1 MPTDRRTTSTPVP
14 TADLVAVTGT
24 LARVDQNVRQIK
36 NDMLPPLVADTREAR
51 DKARAALV
59 KIEEHSRDTDAH
71 GHPCTERDRQ
81 ERQDDA
87 IADMRPRIAGLDK
100 WRWWLMG
107 ILLVGVSSAFGFA
120 LLSRQVSTEN
130 ATRIN
135 ATARDVDRHER
146 VIDAVQKAQQRDRE
160 TYLRAVREI
169 PSETARK
176 VQATPSPAPDVVDRA
191 AEDLS
196 LRPYERRQL
205 RELIDRAR
213 KREGNGA
220 RDGDG

>member
-1 MPTDRRTTSTPVP
+1 MPRDTSTPVP

-51 DKARAALV
+51 DKARAALG
-59 KIEEHSRDTDAH
+59 KIDEHARDTDAH
-71 GHPCTERDRQ
+71 DHGCKETARQ
-81 ERQDDA
+81 EKQDDA

-146 VIDAVQKAQQRDRE
+146 VIDSVQKAQQRDRE

-169 PSETARK
+169 PSATARK
-176 VQATPSPAPDVVDRA
+176 VSATPVKAPSQEVVERA
-191 AEDLS
+191 ADDLP
-196 LRPYERRQL
+196 LRPHERRQL
-205 RELIDRAR
+205 RMLMDRAR
-213 KREGNGA
+213 EREANGEGNG
-220 RDGDG
+220 GG